1 MTKTKTKTTKK
12 KTAAESR
19 ASISKLARK
28 LVGGSAKRAAPNKGR
43 VTGASMGPVT
53 TINSAPVAIGNS
65 IRGTKSLVRP
75 IPNGVRVVGRD
86 FMFTPIGTLSSVTGW
101 CMGGG
106 TPLSPAAFGDS
117 IMRQYMQMYQKYR
130 WRNVVVHYITSS
142 PTSASGDVMF
152 YRAKNRDSVFLNQ
165 TSSSL
170 LPFVISD
177 PQTVIGPQWTNHSA
191 AIEVT
196 GTWKSTDYGMNSDI
210 NEFADGEL
218 FLLTKTS
225 TTDSPGYVLFDY
237 EVEFAEMQI
246 SPRLL
251 SLPLPRSQ
259 YYNVVMS
266 TAGAKTQGAEADFLL
281 NSGTNLSGSTSA
293 VPTGFAQGDVYKVIF
308 DATNSTFTVG
318 TVANLLQ
325 INVNAATVETLT
337 ITDGLTLYAV
347 AATPGGT
354 ISLYTSAAAAY
365 SCANPLQYGISL
377 TFNVQVQVWISLI
390 GCINNIGLKPNY

>member
-1 MTKTKTKTTKK
+1 MTKTKTKTK
-12 KTAAESR
+12 KTAAQSR
-19 ASISKLARK
+19 ANISKLARQLISGK
-28 LVGGSAKRAAPNKGR
+28 TKRAAPSKGR
-43 VTGASMGPVT
+43 TTGASMGPVS

-65 IRGTKSLVRP
+65 IRGTQSLVRP
-75 IPNGVRVVGRD
+75 IANGVRVVGRD
-86 FMFTPIGTLSSVTGW
+86 FMFTPIGTVSSVTGW
-101 CMGGG
+101 CMSGG

-117 IMRQYMQMYQKYR
+117 IMRQYMQMYQKFR
-130 WRNVVVHYITSS
+130 WKNLVVHYITSS
-142 PTSASGDVMF
+142 ATSTSGDVMF
-152 YRAKNRDSVFLNQ
+152 YRAKNRDSVFVNQ

-191 AIEVT
+191 AIQVT

-225 TTDSPGYVLFDY
+225 STESPGYVLFDY

-251 SLPLPRSQ
+251 SLPLPRCQ
-259 YYNVVMS
+259 YSNAVLTTTS
-266 TAGAKTQGAEADFLL
+266 AKTQGTEADFLL
-281 NSGTNLSGSTSA
+281 TSGTNLSGTTSA
-293 VPTGFAQGDVYKVIF
+293 VPTGWSQGDVYKIVF

-318 TVANLLQ
+318 TVANVLQ
-325 INVNAATVETLT
+325 INVNAATTESLS

-347 AATPGGT
+347 AATSGGT

-365 SCANPLQYGISL
+365 ACANPLQYGASL
-377 TFNVQVQVWISLI
+377 TFNFQIQCWFSLI
-390 GCINNIGLKPNY
+390 GCINNVGLKPNF

>member
-1 MTKTKTKTTKK
+1 MTKTKTKTKK
-12 KTAAESR
+12 SAAQAR
-19 ASISKLARK
+19 ANISKLARQLISGK
-28 LVGGSAKRAAPNKGR
+28 TKRAAPNKGR
-43 VTGASMGPVT
+43 VTGASMGPVS

-65 IRGTKSLVRP
+65 IRGTQSLVRP
-75 IPNGVRVVGRD
+75 IANGVRVVGRD
-86 FMFTPIGTLSSVTGW
+86 FMFTPIGTVSTVTGW
-101 CMGGG
+101 CMSGG

-117 IMRQYMQMYQKYR
+117 IMRQYMQMYQKFR
-130 WRNVVVHYITSS
+130 WKNLVVHYITSS
-142 PTSASGDVMF
+142 ATSTSGDVMF

-191 AIEVT
+191 AIQVT

-225 TTDSPGYVLFDY
+225 STESPGYVLFDY

-251 SLPLPRSQ
+251 SLPLPRCQ
-259 YYNVVMS
+259 YSNAVLTTV
-266 TAGAKTQGAEADFLL
+266 GAKTQGTEADFLL
-281 NSGTNLSGSTSA
+281 TSGTNLSGTTSA
-293 VPTGFAQGDVYKVIF
+293 VPTGWAQGDVYKIVF

-318 TVANLLQ
+318 TVANVLQ
-325 INVNAATVETLT
+325 INVNAATTESLSV
-337 ITDGLTLYAV
+337 TDGLTLYAV
-347 AATPGGT
+347 AATTGGT

-365 SCANPLQYGISL
+365 ACANPLQYGATL
-377 TFNVQVQVWISLI
+377 TFNFQIQCWFSLI
-390 GCINNIGLKPNY
+390 GCINNVGLKPNY